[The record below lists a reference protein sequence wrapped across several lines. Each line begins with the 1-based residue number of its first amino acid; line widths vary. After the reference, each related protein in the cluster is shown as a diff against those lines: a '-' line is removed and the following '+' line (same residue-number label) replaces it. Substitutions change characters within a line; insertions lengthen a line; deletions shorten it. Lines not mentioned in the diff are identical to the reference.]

1 MFRGGFF
8 CRGFCADLGGPKVGF
23 AGAGASR
30 RELYELMNSRAFA
43 ESPSISFRCSAAASF
58 GRVDV

>member
-8 CRGFCADLGGPKVGF
+8 CRNFRAGFGESAAEL

-30 RELYELMNSRAFA
+30 RELNELINSRAFA
-43 ESPSISFRCSAAASF
+43 ESPSMSFRCSAAASF
-58 GRVDV
+58 GRVEV

>member
-8 CRGFCADLGGPKVGF
+8 WRDFRAGLGGSVAEI

-30 RELYELMNSRAFA
+30 RELKELINSRAFA

>member
-8 CRGFCADLGGPKVGF
+8 WRGFRAGLGGSAAEVPGV
-23 AGAGASR
+23 GASR
-30 RELYELMNSRAFA
+30 RELNELINSRAFA
-43 ESPSISFRCSAAASF
+43 ESPSMSFRCSAAASF

>member
-8 CRGFCADLGGPKVGF
+8 CRGFRADLGGSEAEL

-30 RELYELMNSRAFA
+30 RELYELINSRAFA
-43 ESPSISFRCSAAASF
+43 ESPNISFRCSAAASF

>member
-8 CRGFCADLGGPKVGF
+8 CRGFRAGLGGSEAEL

-30 RELYELMNSRAFA
+30 RELYELINSRAFA

>member
-8 CRGFCADLGGPKVGF
+8 CWGFRAALGGSGVGF

-30 RELYELMNSRAFA
+30 RELYELINSRAFA

-58 GRVDV
+58 GRVAV

>member
-8 CRGFCADLGGPKVGF
+8 CRDFRAVLGGSAAEI

-30 RELYELMNSRAFA
+30 RELYELINSRAFA

-58 GRVDV
+58 GRADV